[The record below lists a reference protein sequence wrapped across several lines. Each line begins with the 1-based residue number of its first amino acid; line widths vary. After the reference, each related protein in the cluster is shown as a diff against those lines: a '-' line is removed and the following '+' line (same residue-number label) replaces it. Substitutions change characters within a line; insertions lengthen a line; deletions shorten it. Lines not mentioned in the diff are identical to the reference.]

1 MGFLDLPG
9 LQYFYNKYVKGLKSH
24 AFRDPANN
32 LTTTAS
38 GYALDARQGKA
49 LNDKVTQLNS
59 ALEYE
64 RITGS
69 NYYLCRIGDV
79 KFYNYSGSIPEKWT
93 GNLQFQMREAL
104 PVAFRPKNAVATGV
118 VLRSGV
124 TGILDISTSGIIK
137 LNPSEDIPQG
147 NWVMFSVCYI

>member
-1 MGFLDLPG
+1 MASLAD
-9 LQYFYNKYVKGLKSH
+9 YV
-24 AFRDPANN
+24 A
-32 LTTTAS
+32 
-38 GYALDARQGKA
+38 Y
-49 LNDKVTQLNS
+49 NS

>member
-1 MGFLDLPG
+1 MFLLPSG
-9 LQYFYNKYVKGLKSH
+9 NEL
-24 AFRDPANN
+24 
-32 LTTTAS
+32 AS
-38 GYALDARQGKA
+38 K
-49 LNDKVTQLNS
+49 NS

-79 KFYNYSGSIPEKWT
+79 KFYNYSGPISEKWT
-93 GNLQFQMREAL
+93 GNLQFPMREAL

-118 VLRSGV
+118 VLRQGI
-124 TGILDISTSGIIK
+124 TGTLDISTAGIIK
-137 LNPSEDIPQG
+137 LNPSADIEQG